1 MTSENI
7 KAGWRHTG
15 NWPISRRK
23 ALAHPEIQPDPG
35 TPEPPK
41 PDVIDRV
48 ATTPKSGR
56 DVRDMGKNKTP
67 RARRQFAL
75 IAKGYDT
82 KDMELAIKDA
92 KIASLE
98 EELAR
103 LKRTKKRKAIPNP
116 NRRFMEMA
124 EILHQNDGISNAGAA
139 QEVVEEVE
147 ETSDEESENS
157 LDEEISP
164 PPKYTRLG
172 RQVKRPHRY
181 DN

>member
-1 MTSENI
+1 
-7 KAGWRHTG
+7 
-15 NWPISRRK
+15 
-23 ALAHPEIQPDPG
+23 
-35 TPEPPK
+35 
-41 PDVIDRV
+41 
-48 ATTPKSGR
+48 
-56 DVRDMGKNKTP
+56 MGKNKTP